1 MKHLFLSL
9 IFVLSFGANA
19 GTNISERD
27 VVRAQEAWGQGIV
40 HIGEVF
46 QSGGDH
52 VAAASAHIRKHY
64 DYARGPVLFKPTLAA
79 VVPFRA
85 NFEGALSYFVG
96 GDARWSEDTGFAI
109 KPWTN
114 VRFDNHQIVT
124 FGDRALAMGHY
135 YFTTLQGDE
144 VKVEYTLGF
153 IKRGNKVRI
162 FLQDSSLPFQ
172 P

>member
-1 MKHLFLSL
+1 MKRLFMTLALMMSFSAFAKGALST
-9 IFVLSFGANA
+9 A
-19 GTNISERD
+19 D
-27 VVRAQEAWGQGIV
+27 VVKAQEAWGRGIV
-40 HIGEVF
+40 AIGQVF
-46 QSGGDH
+46 QDGGDFT
-52 VAAASAHIRKHY
+52 AAASAHIKKHY
-64 DYARGPVLFKPTLAA
+64 DYAQGPVLFKPTLAA

-85 NFEGALSYFVG
+85 SFESALSYFVG
-96 GDARWSEDTGFAI
+96 GDSRWSEDTGFAI

-124 FGDRALAMGHY
+124 FGDRAIAMGHY
-135 YFTTLQGDE
+135 YFTTLTGDE

-153 IKRGNKVRI
+153 VKRGNSVKI